1 VTITLAIGVRKM
13 AAHNAIIRQLP
24 AVETLGSVSIVCSDK
39 TGTLTLNQMQVR
51 RAAVACNVGAVWGAV
66 CGVGA
71 GAHFLAG
78 D

>member
-39 TGTLTLNQMQVR
+39 TGTLTLNQMQVSGAAARSAWARGR
-51 RAAVACNVGAVWGAV
+51 RAVSAVV
-66 CGVGA
+66 A
-71 GAHFLAG
+71 GM
-78 D
+78 